1 MDLRARA
8 AVEGPRRVILD
19 LFRPRV
25 PIILQ
30 SEAPECGIACLA
42 MVASYHGHRTDLSA
56 MRVRLSPSLK
66 GITLKN
72 VAQIAETMGMSARG
86 VQVPLESLGKL
97 RLPAI
102 LHWDMNHFV
111 VLTEVAG
118 RKITVHD
125 PARGKRTMSFED
137 ASRHF
142 TGVAMEFTP
151 NSAFQKTDERAK
163 IHAWD
168 LLGVAAGLKGTIAQI
183 LLLSFALEVFAIAQ
197 PFFLQLVV
205 DRVLVGRD
213 QDLLTVLGIA
223 FATLIAISV
232 VVTAV
237 RAWVGVYLSTSINLR
252 LMSSLFDHMLK
263 LPLGWFEKRNIG
275 DIVSKFRSVDSIQ
288 RTLSTTFVE
297 TAVDGVMVILT
308 LIVMFYYSV
317 TLTLVVLVAASLYA
331 GARWIFYYPQ
341 RNFTDEQLAHEARAG
356 THFIETLRG
365 MMAIKLNLR
374 ESERRSAYQNLVVD
388 QTNAGVRV
396 QNVGILQRGSNAL
409 IFGLENVTVIWLAAL
424 QVMDGKFSVGMLY
437 GFIGF
442 KLLFLGRII
451 NLVDKWNDFRM
462 LDLHVERIA
471 DIALAATEAHKAA
484 LPVEMGIGGLSI
496 EAKGLG
502 YAYGPEGF
510 VFRDVSLTVPAG
522 GSIAVVGPSGSGKTT
537 LIKVLLGLLPP
548 TEGDLRVNGR
558 SLADWE
564 PAQYRSRV
572 GAVMQDDSLFVGT
585 IEDNISFF
593 DTEHDPQRVR
603 ECAKLAMIDEDIA
616 GMPMQYNT
624 IVGSLGMA
632 LSGGQKQRVLLA
644 RALYRKPQ
652 ILFLDEA
659 FDQVDM
665 ALERGISARL
675 AKLNISL
682 VLVSHRPETVAGFE
696 SKVELSKP
704 TSFAVASAAPAANGR
719 DATTGEPE
727 AVSGVQRLVRPR

>member
-1 MDLRARA
+1 M
-8 AVEGPRRVILD
+8 ILD

-111 VLTEVAG
+111 VLTEVSG

-125 PARGKRTMSFED
+125 PARGKRILNLED

-151 NSAFQKTDERAK
+151 TSAFQKKDEREK
-163 IHAWD
+163 IRAWD
-168 LLGVAAGLKGTIAQI
+168 LLGVARGLKGTIAQI

-223 FATLIAISV
+223 FGTLIVISV
-232 VVTAV
+232 VVTSV

-275 DIVSKFRSVDSIQ
+275 DIVSKFRSVDAIQ

-308 LIVMFYYSV
+308 LAVMFYYSLA
-317 TLTLVVLVAASLYA
+317 LTLVVLVAASLYA
-331 GARWIFYYPQ
+331 AVRWVFYYPQ

-409 IFGLENVTVIWLAAL
+409 IFGLENVTVVWLAAL

-437 GFIGF
+437 AFIGF

-451 NLVDKWNDFRM
+451 NLVEKWNDFRM

-471 DIALAATEAHKAA
+471 DIALSQTETAKAGLPMEATGRGV
-484 LPVEMGIGGLSI
+484 LL
-496 EAKGLG
+496 EAKDLG

-510 VFRDVSLTVPAG
+510 VFRHVNMAVPAG
-522 GSIAVVGPSGSGKTT
+522 GAIAIVGPSGSGKTT
-537 LIKVLLGLLPP
+537 LIKVLLGLLSP
-548 TEGDLRVNGR
+548 TEGEVRVNGR
-558 SLADWE
+558 SLVDWD
-564 PAQYRSRV
+564 PSQYRSRV
-572 GAVMQDDSLFVGT
+572 GAVMQEDSLFVGT

-603 ECAKLAMIDEDIA
+603 ECAKLAMIDEEINA
-616 GMPMQYNT
+616 MPMQYNT

-652 ILFLDEA
+652 VLFLDEA

-675 AKLNISL
+675 AKLDISV
-682 VLVSHRPETVAGFE
+682 VLVSHRPETVAGYE
-696 SKVELSKP
+696 AKVELAKP
-704 TSFAVASAAPAANGR
+704 GAVAAATPVASVRDAEPQEPAA
-719 DATTGEPE
+719 E
-727 AVSGVQRLVRPR
+727 AVPGVQRLVRPR